1 MSWRFWLKWGK
12 VMKLS
17 LFLAFLLTVYFID
30 TNEKLGAGILL
41 SISVSL
47 FFIAGIKEGMRI
59 AR

>member
-1 MSWRFWLKWGK
+1 
-12 VMKLS
+12 MKLS

-59 AR
+59 AK